1 MKIVKTL
8 ITVAILA
15 GAYHVYK
22 SNNFTII
29 PPTDTEVKAAIRA
42 VTPEM
47 QDTRNNMLT
56 ITEPCKKI
64 QGGMID
70 AVFSC
75 KVEFF
80 YRNSSQKTHVDDVH
94 IIKRKGKWLVKQQP
108 Q

>member
-29 PPTDTEVKAAIRA
+29 PPADTEVKAAIR
-42 VTPEM
+42 VVNPEM
-47 QDTRNNMLT
+47 KDTRNNMLT

-64 QGGMID
+64 QGGMVD

-75 KVEFF
+75 KVEFY
-80 YRNSSQKTHVDDVH
+80 YRIGSQKTHVEDVH
-94 IIKRKGKWLVKQQP
+94 ITKRKGKWVVKQ
-108 Q
+108 

>member
-29 PPTDTEVKAAIRA
+29 PPTDIEVKEAIR
-42 VTPEM
+42 VVYPEM
-47 QDTRNNMLT
+47 KDTRNNMLT
-56 ITEPCKKI
+56 ITDPCKKI

-75 KVEFF
+75 KVEFY
-80 YRNSSQKTHVDDVH
+80 YRSNSQKTHVEDVR
-94 IIKRKGKWLVKQQP
+94 IIKRKGKWIVKQ
-108 Q
+108 